1 MASKGPKSQGQM
13 SIVLLVDD
21 DPMQALVRKSLL
33 ESRFR
38 TVLRAADASEA
49 LCMMEKPQ
57 FASQVGLVIS
67 GLRMPGL
74 GGPAFAAELH
84 ARVPE
89 VPILVLE
96 TQGESAAP
104 AFGPWVR
111 FLGKPFAPDEMLAVA
126 TQMLAASAHT

>member
-1 MASKGPKSQGQM
+1 
-13 SIVLLVDD
+13 
-21 DPMQALVRKSLL
+21 
-33 ESRFR
+33 
-38 TVLRAADASEA
+38 
-49 LCMMEKPQ
+49 MMEKPQ